1 LIDPRTK
8 FLGKPVAISREEI
21 ETMNHPSPDPS
32 VKRNPNLALEP
43 DSQGRATRIR
53 LLNFSARPMRAFH
66 LSWIA
71 FFLSFVAWFGIAPLM
86 AIVRDDLRLTKAQIG
101 NTVIASVAITIFA
114 RLLAGW
120 LCDRFGPRRTYCA
133 LLSLGALPVMG
144 IGFSHSYQSF
154 LLFRLAIGL
163 IGASFVI
170 TQYHTSVMFSTSV
183 VGTANAITAGWGNL
197 GGGVAQWVMPMLFAA
212 LVGLGIDKFMSW
224 RLVMIVP
231 GGLMFVTGIAYYLLT
246 DDTPDGQPFSARTG
260 SAAFWEAAGDYR
272 VWLLFLLYGACFGVE
287 ITVDNVAALYFK
299 DSFHI
304 TLKLAG
310 VLAGLIGM
318 MNLFARALG
327 GIAGDW
333 AGGKW
338 GWDGRVRLLGV
349 TIFLEG
355 LLMVLFSRLTL
366 LGPATAAF
374 LLFGLFVCMAC
385 GVTFSVAPLIRPR
398 AVGSV
403 SGIVGAGGNL
413 GAVLAA
419 MLFKSERLSGA
430 NAFLILGGIVAA
442 SSFWVLALRFRESK
456 VSQSDLEAM
465 PVLMSAD

>member
-1 LIDPRTK
+1 
-8 FLGKPVAISREEI
+8 
-21 ETMNHPSPDPS
+21 MNSDAS
-32 VKRNPNLALEP
+32 NTSAKRDQNRGLQP
-43 DSQGRATRIR
+43 DSDGRATRIR
-53 LLNFSARPMRAFH
+53 LLNFTAAPMRAFH

-71 FFLSFVAWFGIAPLM
+71 FFLSFLAWFGIAPLM
-86 AIVRDDLRLTKAQIG
+86 AIVRDDLGLTKAQIG

-120 LCDRFGPRRTYCA
+120 LCDRFGPRHTYCA
-133 LLSLGALPVMG
+133 LLCLGALPVMG

-170 TQYHTSVMFSTSV
+170 SQYHTSVMFSPSV
-183 VGTANAITAGWGNL
+183 VGRANAITAGWGNL
-197 GGGVAQWVMPMLFAA
+197 GGGVAQWFMPLLVAG
-212 LVGLGIDKFMSW
+212 LVGLGIDKFLSW

-231 GGLMFVTGIAYYLLT
+231 GGLMLLTGIAYYLLT
-246 DDTPDGQPFSARTG
+246 DDTPDGRPFSARTG
-260 SAAFWEAAGDYR
+260 SDAFWEAAGDYR
-272 VWLLFLLYGACFGVE
+272 VWLLFFLYGACFGVE
-287 ITVDNVAALYFK
+287 ITVDNIAALYFK
-299 DSFHI
+299 DSFHV

-310 VLAGLIGM
+310 FLAGLIGM

-338 GWDGRVRLLGV
+338 GLAARVRLLGL

-374 LLFGLFVCMAC
+374 LLFGLLVCMAC
-385 GVTFSVAPLIRPR
+385 GVTFSVVPLIRPR

-403 SGIVGAGGNL
+403 SGIVGAGGNF

-419 MLFKSERLSGA
+419 ILFKSERLSGA
-430 NAFLILGGIVAA
+430 NAFLILGSIVTAV
-442 SSFWVLALRFRESK
+442 SFCALALRFRGSK
-456 VSQSDLEAM
+456 VSGSDLAAI
-465 PVLMSAD
+465 PILLSAD